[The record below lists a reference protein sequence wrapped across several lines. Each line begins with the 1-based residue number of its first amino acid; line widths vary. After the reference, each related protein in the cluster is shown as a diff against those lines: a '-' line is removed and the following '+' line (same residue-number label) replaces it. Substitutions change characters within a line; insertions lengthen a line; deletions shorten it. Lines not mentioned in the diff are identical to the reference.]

1 MHGRTARASIDECNG
16 HDAFI
21 EHPTGVPG
29 VRAFS
34 SLWAIAGGAGQ
45 GCVRVRVAPGGI
57 PSGRNDNVASS
68 DGPASHTARPP
79 GGGML

>member
-16 HDAFI
+16 QRRIHRAPDR
-21 EHPTGVPG
+21 VPG